1 MSILENLEQIIQ
13 NLNLLINDVWKLVL
27 FETAIQD
34 NSMLVVIWSMVFY
47 FVALFIS
54 IYILKI
60 IIEGIFKFIF
70 NPVTFI
76 FIIFIFGLSVWT
88 IIQINDDYENIAY
101 VTGRQFYTCPYVF
114 ERTERL
120 EKDALL
126 SYPDFVFLDGRVQ
139 ENEKGKLFNDMFF
152 SMKSDKM
159 VMYADYSIQQ
169 MDYNLQNQIGSEYNL
184 YDFVERNNIEY
195 EWLDFLG
202 LIRNDWQR
210 NNNAS
215 DISNYHVC

>member
-54 IYILKI
+54 IYVLKI

-88 IIQINDDYENIAY
+88 IIQINDDYENMATLEGSKNIFLTSPN
-101 VTGRQFYTCPYVF
+101 VSIDQ
-114 ERTERL
+114 TEPLSSNL
-120 EKDALL
+120 EDDQSLSNALKEIKQL
-126 SYPDFVFLDGRVQ
+126 Q
-139 ENEKGKLFNDMFF
+139 EELKK
-152 SMKSDKM
+152 
-159 VMYADYSIQQ
+159 
-169 MDYNLQNQIGSEYNL
+169 QNQIIQDL
-184 YDFVERNNIEY
+184 KNN
-195 EWLDFLG
+195 
-202 LIRNDWQR
+202 
-210 NNNAS
+210 
-215 DISNYHVC
+215 

>member
-54 IYILKI
+54 IYVLKI

-88 IIQINDDYENIAY
+88 IIQINDDYENMA
-101 VTGRQFYTCPYVF
+101 T
-114 ERTERL
+114 L
-120 EKDALL
+120 EGSKNNFLTSPNVSIEQIEPLSSNLEDDKSLSNALEEIKQL
-126 SYPDFVFLDGRVQ
+126 Q
-139 ENEKGKLFNDMFF
+139 EEIKK
-152 SMKSDKM
+152 
-159 VMYADYSIQQ
+159 
-169 MDYNLQNQIGSEYNL
+169 QNQIIQDL
-184 YDFVERNNIEY
+184 KNN
-195 EWLDFLG
+195 
-202 LIRNDWQR
+202 
-210 NNNAS
+210 
-215 DISNYHVC
+215 

>member
-13 NLNLLINDVWKLVL
+13 NLNLLINDVWRLVL

-54 IYILKI
+54 IYVLKI

-88 IIQINDDYENIAY
+88 IIQINDDYENMA
-101 VTGRQFYTCPYVF
+101 T
-114 ERTERL
+114 L
-120 EKDALL
+120 EGSKNNFLTSPNVSIEQIEPLSSNLEDDQSLSNALEEIKQL
-126 SYPDFVFLDGRVQ
+126 Q
-139 ENEKGKLFNDMFF
+139 EEIKK
-152 SMKSDKM
+152 
-159 VMYADYSIQQ
+159 
-169 MDYNLQNQIGSEYNL
+169 QNQIIQEMK
-184 YDFVERNNIEY
+184 
-195 EWLDFLG
+195 
-202 LIRNDWQR
+202 
-210 NNNAS
+210 
-215 DISNYHVC
+215 SN

>member
-13 NLNLLINDVWKLVL
+13 NLNLLINDVWRLVL

-54 IYILKI
+54 IYVLKI

-88 IIQINDDYENIAY
+88 IIKINDDYENMA
-101 VTGRQFYTCPYVF
+101 T
-114 ERTERL
+114 L
-120 EKDALL
+120 EGSKNNFLISPNVSIEQIEPLPSNLEDDKSLSNALEEIKQL
-126 SYPDFVFLDGRVQ
+126 Q
-139 ENEKGKLFNDMFF
+139 EEIKK
-152 SMKSDKM
+152 
-159 VMYADYSIQQ
+159 
-169 MDYNLQNQIGSEYNL
+169 QNQIIQEMK
-184 YDFVERNNIEY
+184 
-195 EWLDFLG
+195 
-202 LIRNDWQR
+202 
-210 NNNAS
+210 
-215 DISNYHVC
+215 SN

>member
-54 IYILKI
+54 IYVLKI

-88 IIQINDDYENIAY
+88 IIQINDDYENMA
-101 VTGRQFYTCPYVF
+101 T
-114 ERTERL
+114 L
-120 EKDALL
+120 EGSKNNFLTSPNVSIEQIEPLSSNLEDDQSISNALKEIKQL
-126 SYPDFVFLDGRVQ
+126 Q
-139 ENEKGKLFNDMFF
+139 EEIKK
-152 SMKSDKM
+152 
-159 VMYADYSIQQ
+159 
-169 MDYNLQNQIGSEYNL
+169 QNQIIRDL
-184 YDFVERNNIEY
+184 KNN
-195 EWLDFLG
+195 
-202 LIRNDWQR
+202 
-210 NNNAS
+210 
-215 DISNYHVC
+215 

>member
-54 IYILKI
+54 IYVLKI

-76 FIIFIFGLSVWT
+76 FIIFIIGLSVWT
-88 IIQINDDYENIAY
+88 IIQINDDYENMA
-101 VTGRQFYTCPYVF
+101 T
-114 ERTERL
+114 L
-120 EKDALL
+120 EGSKNNFLTSPNVSIEQIEPLSSNLEDDQSLSNALEEIKQL
-126 SYPDFVFLDGRVQ
+126 Q
-139 ENEKGKLFNDMFF
+139 EEIKK
-152 SMKSDKM
+152 
-159 VMYADYSIQQ
+159 
-169 MDYNLQNQIGSEYNL
+169 QNQIIQEMK
-184 YDFVERNNIEY
+184 
-195 EWLDFLG
+195 
-202 LIRNDWQR
+202 
-210 NNNAS
+210 
-215 DISNYHVC
+215 SN

>member
-54 IYILKI
+54 IYVLKI

-88 IIQINDDYENIAY
+88 IIQINDDYENMATLEGSKNIFLTSPN
-101 VTGRQFYTCPYVF
+101 VSIDQ
-114 ERTERL
+114 TEPLSSNL
-120 EKDALL
+120 EDDQSLSNALKEIKQL
-126 SYPDFVFLDGRVQ
+126 Q
-139 ENEKGKLFNDMFF
+139 EEIKK
-152 SMKSDKM
+152 
-159 VMYADYSIQQ
+159 
-169 MDYNLQNQIGSEYNL
+169 QNQIIQDL
-184 YDFVERNNIEY
+184 KNN
-195 EWLDFLG
+195 
-202 LIRNDWQR
+202 
-210 NNNAS
+210 
-215 DISNYHVC
+215 

>member
-54 IYILKI
+54 IYVLKI

-88 IIQINDDYENIAY
+88 IIQINDDYENMA
-101 VTGRQFYTCPYVF
+101 T
-114 ERTERL
+114 L
-120 EKDALL
+120 EGSKNNFLTSPNVSIEQIEPLSSNLEDDQSISNALKEIKQL
-126 SYPDFVFLDGRVQ
+126 Q
-139 ENEKGKLFNDMFF
+139 EEIKK
-152 SMKSDKM
+152 
-159 VMYADYSIQQ
+159 
-169 MDYNLQNQIGSEYNL
+169 QNQIIQDL
-184 YDFVERNNIEY
+184 KNN
-195 EWLDFLG
+195 
-202 LIRNDWQR
+202 
-210 NNNAS
+210 
-215 DISNYHVC
+215 

>member
-34 NSMLVVIWSMVFY
+34 NSMLVIIWSMVFY

-54 IYILKI
+54 IYVLKI

-88 IIQINDDYENIAY
+88 IIQINDDYENMA
-101 VTGRQFYTCPYVF
+101 T
-114 ERTERL
+114 L
-120 EKDALL
+120 EGSKNNFLTSPNVSIEQIEPLSSNLEDDQSLSNALKEIKQL
-126 SYPDFVFLDGRVQ
+126 Q
-139 ENEKGKLFNDMFF
+139 EEIKKQNL
-152 SMKSDKM
+152 
-159 VMYADYSIQQ
+159 VIQ
-169 MDYNLQNQIGSEYNL
+169 DLK
-184 YDFVERNNIEY
+184 NN
-195 EWLDFLG
+195 
-202 LIRNDWQR
+202 
-210 NNNAS
+210 
-215 DISNYHVC
+215 

>member
-54 IYILKI
+54 IYVLKI

-70 NPVTFI
+70 NPITFI

-88 IIQINDDYENIAY
+88 IIQINDDYENMATLEGSKNNFLTTPKVSIE
-101 VTGRQFYTCPYVF
+101 Q
-114 ERTERL
+114 TEPLSSNL
-120 EKDALL
+120 EDDQSLSNALKEIKQL
-126 SYPDFVFLDGRVQ
+126 Q
-139 ENEKGKLFNDMFF
+139 EEIKKQNLI
-152 SMKSDKM
+152 
-159 VMYADYSIQQ
+159 IQ
-169 MDYNLQNQIGSEYNL
+169 DLK
-184 YDFVERNNIEY
+184 NN
-195 EWLDFLG
+195 
-202 LIRNDWQR
+202 
-210 NNNAS
+210 
-215 DISNYHVC
+215 

>member
-54 IYILKI
+54 IYVLKI

-70 NPVTFI
+70 NPITFI

-88 IIQINDDYENIAY
+88 IIQINDDYENMA
-101 VTGRQFYTCPYVF
+101 T
-114 ERTERL
+114 L
-120 EKDALL
+120 EGSKNNFLTSPNVSIEQIEPLSSNLEDDQSLSNALKEIKQL
-126 SYPDFVFLDGRVQ
+126 Q
-139 ENEKGKLFNDMFF
+139 EEIKK
-152 SMKSDKM
+152 
-159 VMYADYSIQQ
+159 
-169 MDYNLQNQIGSEYNL
+169 QNQLIQDL
-184 YDFVERNNIEY
+184 KNN
-195 EWLDFLG
+195 
-202 LIRNDWQR
+202 
-210 NNNAS
+210 
-215 DISNYHVC
+215 

>member
-34 NSMLVVIWSMVFY
+34 NSMLVIIWSMVFY

-54 IYILKI
+54 IYVLKI

-88 IIQINDDYENIAY
+88 IIQINDDYENMA
-101 VTGRQFYTCPYVF
+101 T
-114 ERTERL
+114 L
-120 EKDALL
+120 EGSKNNFLTSPNVSIEQIEPLSSNLEDDQSLSNALKEIKQL
-126 SYPDFVFLDGRVQ
+126 Q
-139 ENEKGKLFNDMFF
+139 EEIKK
-152 SMKSDKM
+152 
-159 VMYADYSIQQ
+159 
-169 MDYNLQNQIGSEYNL
+169 QNQIIQEMK
-184 YDFVERNNIEY
+184 
-195 EWLDFLG
+195 
-202 LIRNDWQR
+202 
-210 NNNAS
+210 
-215 DISNYHVC
+215 SN